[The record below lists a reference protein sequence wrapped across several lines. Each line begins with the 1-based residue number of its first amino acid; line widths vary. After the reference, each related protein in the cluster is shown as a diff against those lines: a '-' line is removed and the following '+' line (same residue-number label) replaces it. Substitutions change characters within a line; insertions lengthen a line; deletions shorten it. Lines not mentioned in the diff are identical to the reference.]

1 MDLKKLAIVNHNLGS
16 GGAEKLIYDIALEL
30 KKRDV
35 NFSVILLTSH
45 NCIYGKKLLEK
56 GVDVIYLSHRWDIYS
71 PKNIFRLIKV
81 LKNYDVIHTHIY
93 SAQLWTAFSS
103 YFLPAKRYIT
113 TEHSTNNNRREK
125 SIFRYL
131 DRWMYSRYHEIVSIT
146 ERTESALKEW
156 IGEYKNR
163 SIIKNGIN
171 VRYYF
176 GSSPLEREKLG
187 YKKED
192 VLLCQIAR
200 LNRVKKQE
208 TTLRALKELPDRYK
222 VLFLGEGEER
232 ESLEKLTKEL
242 GLDSRVSFLGYRSDI
257 ASILKMVDIS
267 LLTSEYEGLPISCL
281 ESMLLTPFI
290 GSDVPGISDLVRD
303 SGLLFKFD
311 NHIDLK
317 NRVLELGENEIL
329 YEKIKKSC
337 HEKAKLF
344 SIENTVDRYIEVYEG
359 KK

>member
-1 MDLKKLAIVNHNLGS
+1 MKKLAIVNHNLGS

-81 LKNYDVIHTHIY
+81 LKGYDVIHTHIY

-113 TEHSTNNNRREK
+113 TEHSTNNNRRGK
-125 SIFRYL
+125 NIFRYL
-131 DRWMYSRYHEIVSIT
+131 DRWMYSRYDEIVSIT
-146 ERTESALKEW
+146 DKTESALKEW

-163 SIIKNGIN
+163 NIIQNGIN

-232 ESLEKLTKEL
+232 DSLEKLTKEL
-242 GLDSRVSFLGYRSDI
+242 GLDTRVNFLGYRSDI
-257 ASILKMVDIS
+257 ANILKMVDIS
-267 LLTSEYEGLPISCL
+267 LLTSEYEGLPISSL

-290 GSDVPGISDLVRD
+290 GSDVPGISDLVKD
-303 SGLLFKFD
+303 SGLLFDFD

-317 NRVLELGENEIL
+317 NKVLELGENKNF
-329 YEKIKKSC
+329 YEKIKDSC

-344 SIENTVDRYIEVYEG
+344 SIENTVDRYMRVYEG
-359 KK
+359 IE

>member
-81 LKNYDVIHTHIY
+81 LKGYDVIHTHIY

-113 TEHSTNNNRREK
+113 TEHNTSNNRRGK
-125 SIFRYL
+125 KIFRYL
-131 DRWMYSRYHEIVSIT
+131 DRWMYSRYDEIVSIT
-146 ERTESALKEW
+146 DKTESALKEW

-163 SIIKNGIN
+163 SIIQNGIN

-176 GSSPLEREKLG
+176 GSSPLDREKLG

-192 VLLCQIAR
+192 ILLCQIAR
-200 LNRVKKQE
+200 LNRVKKHE

-232 ESLEKLTKEL
+232 DNLEKLTKEL
-242 GLDSRVSFLGYRSDI
+242 GLDSRVNFLGYRSDI
-257 ASILKMVDIS
+257 ANILKMVDIS
-267 LLTSEYEGLPISCL
+267 LLTSEYEGLPISSL

-290 GSDVPGISDLVRD
+290 GSDVPGISDLVKD
-303 SGLLFKFD
+303 SGLLFDFD

-317 NRVLELGENEIL
+317 NKILELGENKNF
-329 YEKIKKSC
+329 YEKIKDSC

-344 SIENTVDRYIEVYEG
+344 SIENTVDRYMRVYEG
-359 KK
+359 IE